1 MLIISFSFQLAL
13 PDKKVKRSAGRNR
26 TQTLSSLMKMPKS
39 FSWIGDYD
47 DDQYQLSSYRK
58 QQLEDIQHNCQQLK
72 HQYEVN
78 NQSVEKN
85 VGQNV
90 QPHHYYCD
98 DTLCEDED
106 IISLISVTQPIMQGF
121 ETVSAG
127 KLVVYNTGITY
138 HYVSI

>member
-13 PDKKVKRSAGRNR
+13 PDKKVKRNAGRNR

-90 QPHHYYCD
+90 QPHHYDCD
-98 DTLCEDED
+98 DTVCED
-106 IISLISVTQPIMQGF
+106 SISVTQENMPMQGF
-121 ETVSAG
+121 ETMSAG